1 MSPIEMARVVA
12 VVVFLAVAV
21 YSIARFAWSVT
32 RRSRRTG
39 LLAADVPDLSHALM
53 GVAMALMVSPAGEA
67 VPPALGIA
75 AFTVLAAW
83 FGARLR
89 HDGLLSRAALPAA
102 AGGPGGGGGDDGRGA
117 GDGGGAC
124 GCGTPTS
131 RPVATSRLTGLD
143 HRDVGDRTDQGSGHG
158 SSHRTGVGD
167 SCGHSGYHLHH
178 LVGCAA
184 MVVMYLTGHGALAA
198 NAIAAAASTEAGT
211 AATGA
216 AQEAVALDVHGTH
229 AGLPALAALCWVFGL
244 YFLVAA
250 TSLGFRVGEGTPP
263 EPQPARPPRPTTAR
277 VLTSQ
282 AGACATEVA
291 LSAGMAVLFFSA
303 L

>member
-21 YSIARFAWSVT
+21 YSAARFAWSVT
-32 RRSRRTG
+32 RRGPRTG

-53 GVAMALMVSPAGEA
+53 GVAMALMVSPVGEA

-89 HDGLLSRAALPAA
+89 HDGLLSRGALPAA
-102 AGGPGGGGGDDGRGA
+102 GTGT
-117 GDGGGAC
+117 GGAC
-124 GCGTPTS
+124 GCGTPSGPDGDELGRAWTALS
-131 RPVATSRLTGLD
+131 AAPRPGPAGRPAPVSRLTDLGHRD
-143 HRDVGDRTDQGSGHG
+143 HRDGHEG
-158 SSHRTGVGD
+158 
-167 SCGHSGYHLHH
+167 GHSGYHLHH

-198 NAIAAAASTEAGT
+198 HAVAAAASTEAGT
-211 AATGA
+211 GA
-216 AQEAVALDVHGTH
+216 APAAVALDVHGAH
-229 AGLPALAALCWVFGL
+229 AGLPALAALCWVLGL

-250 TSLGFRVGEGTPP
+250 TSLGFRVGERTPP
-263 EPQPARPPRPTTAR
+263 EPPPARPPRPTTAR

>member
-1 MSPIEMARVVA
+1 M
-12 VVVFLAVAV
+12 
-21 YSIARFAWSVT
+21 T
-32 RRSRRTG
+32 RRGRRTG

-89 HDGLLSRAALPAA
+89 HDGLLGRATLPAVA
-102 AGGPGGGGGDDGRGA
+102 GGGGGGG
-117 GDGGGAC
+117 GGSGGAC
-124 GCGTPTS
+124 GCDGPTS
-131 RPVATSRLTGLD
+131 PHGGELGHTRAATGRLTGLD
-143 HRDVGDRTDQGSGHG
+143 HRDNGDDPCS
-158 SSHRTGVGD
+158 
-167 SCGHSGYHLHH
+167 GHSGYHLHH
-178 LVGCAA
+178 LVGCVA
-184 MVVMYLTGHGALAA
+184 MVVMYLTGHGTLAA
-198 NAIAAAASTEAGT
+198 HAIAAAATTAEAGA

-216 AQEAVALDVHGTH
+216 APEAVALDLHGAH
-229 AGLPALAALCWVFGL
+229 AGLPALVALCWVFGL

-250 TSLGFRVGEGTPP
+250 TSLGFRVGERTSP
-263 EPQPARPPRPTTAR
+263 EPPPARPPRPTTAR